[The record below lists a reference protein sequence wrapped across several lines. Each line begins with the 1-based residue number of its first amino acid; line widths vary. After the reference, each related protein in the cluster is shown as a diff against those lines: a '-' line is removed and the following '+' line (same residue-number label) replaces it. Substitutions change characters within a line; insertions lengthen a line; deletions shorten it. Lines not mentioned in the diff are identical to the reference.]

1 MLISEI
7 FPSQVINQASVST
20 LTRTFYARILA
31 NEELGPV
38 IRRAVPEGYGAAL
51 FINAFWSSS
60 APPCFGVGKGYERRL
75 PARSLEFVDFESS

>member
-60 APPCFGVGKGYERRL
+60 APPYLALAKATSEDYLPDCQKSRICRL
-75 PARSLEFVDFESS
+75 